1 MKVLVTG
8 GAGYIGSHVAL
19 HLSEAGHQTIVYD
32 NLSTGHRSA
41 VLTGELVVGDLADE
55 SKLAALFETERFD
68 AVMHFAGSIIA
79 PESVAEPLK
88 YYANNTAN
96 SLHLLQC
103 CARFGVGRLV
113 FSSSAAVYGIPPS
126 LPIDED
132 ADLAPINPYGAS
144 KLMTERMIQDHGAA
158 SDMRY
163 AILRYFNVAGA
174 DPQGRLGQ
182 ATPNA
187 THLIKVACQ
196 AAIGLRPGVV
206 IYGTNYPTPDGTGV
220 RDYIHVSD
228 LAAAHVMALEHLAT
242 SDGPLV
248 LNCGYGRGVSV
259 REVVDCVERV
269 SGRPL
274 NVTEGPRRPGDP
286 PALVAANRRICETLG
301 WRPRFDDLACI
312 VRSALEWEDKVRLRK
327 SA

>member
-32 NLSTGHRSA
+32 DLSTGHRSA

-55 SKLAALFETERFD
+55 SRLAALFKAERFD

-96 SLHLLQC
+96 SLRLLQC

-113 FSSSAAVYGIPPS
+113 FSSSAAVYGVPLS

-187 THLIKVACQ
+187 THLIKIACQ

-242 SDGPLV
+242 SDGSLV

-269 SGRPL
+269 SGHAL
-274 NVTEGPRRPGDP
+274 NVSEGPRRPGDP
-286 PALVAANRRICETLG
+286 PALVAANGRICETLG
-301 WRPRFDDLACI
+301 WRPRFDDLTYI